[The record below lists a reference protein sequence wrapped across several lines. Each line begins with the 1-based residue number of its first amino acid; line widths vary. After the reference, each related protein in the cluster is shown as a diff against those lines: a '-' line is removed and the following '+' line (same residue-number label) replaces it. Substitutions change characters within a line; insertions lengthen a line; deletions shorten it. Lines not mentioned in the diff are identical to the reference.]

1 MEELEGRSESESSY
15 PAVERR
21 MNDPAL
27 VYMNLI
33 REQQSSQ
40 ISQLTKAV
48 GEIKVAVWIIGGLL
62 SPQGFAVLMQFA
74 GYSVNVPRVPS
85 QEQPYQQPPARVPQ
99 YPPGR
104 APDESYP
111 PRPQYPP
118 P

>member
-1 MEELEGRSESESSY
+1 MEELEGQREIESSY

-33 REQQSSQ
+33 REQQSNQ
-40 ISQLTKAV
+40 ISQLTKTV

-74 GYSVNVPRVPS
+74 GYPINVPRVPS
-85 QEQPYQQPPARVPQ
+85 QEQPYDQPPARALQ
-99 YPPGR
+99 YPPNR
-104 APDESYP
+104 APEEGYP